1 MKARIIP
8 IGNSRGIRIPKSFIE
23 EAGLEGEVEIRVVKS
38 GVLIEKVHTPRVG
51 WGEAAKKLRE
61 RGEDGL
67 LDEPTPNDF
76 DLSEWEWE

>member
-1 MKARIIP
+1 MRARIIA

-38 GVLIEKVHTPRVG
+38 GVLIEKVRNPRAG